1 MRSTVIAVLCCL
13 LVVPVA
19 VPAQVA
25 KPRLDSIARRIVA
38 AAKYATFVTVDA
50 AGRPQVRTVQPRPPE
65 ADWGVWFATNPRTR
79 KVQEVTRRASVALH
93 YFDPAT
99 ESYVAITGRARVV
112 RDRPTQNA
120 HWDPAWTAFYP
131 DRDKGVVLIGVEA
144 ERIEVVSPRLGVDSD
159 AATWRPQSFSPKA
172 RVTTPKRDTM
182 RSVPRHP

>member
-1 MRSTVIAVLCCL
+1 MRSTVIAALCSL

-19 VPAQVA
+19 LPAQVA
-25 KPRLDSIARRIVA
+25 TPRLDSIARRIIA

-50 AGRPQVRTVQPRPPE
+50 AGRPQVRTVQPRSPE

-93 YFDPAT
+93 YFDPVT

-112 RDRPTQNA
+112 RDRATRDA

-131 DRDKGVVLIGVEA
+131 DREKGVVLIGVDA
-144 ERIEVVSPRLGVDSD
+144 VRIEVVSPRLGVDSD
-159 AATWRPQSFSPKA
+159 AATWRPQSFAPKA
-172 RVTTPKRDTM
+172 RVSRPTRDTI
-182 RSVPRHP
+182 RSAPRKP